1 MAAVAPLS
9 RAPGRFL
16 RVRPSARGPCGTAM
30 TDRRTAKDG
39 QLLQL
44 LQMMRMMMM
53 GLENAWLYHHQR
65 RAGPATEWPVEK
77 SAPAVRQAR
86 CVQSPVT
93 FNTTT
98 VTLTTCGVRR
108 FRFSPPATAG
118 AFRIDMV

>member
-39 QLLQL
+39 LLLRL

-86 CVQSPVT
+86 CVQSPGDFQHDDSHT
-93 FNTTT
+93 DNLWSTP
-98 VTLTTCGVRR
+98 LQI
-108 FRFSPPATAG
+108 FSAG
-118 AFRIDMV
+118 HCWCL